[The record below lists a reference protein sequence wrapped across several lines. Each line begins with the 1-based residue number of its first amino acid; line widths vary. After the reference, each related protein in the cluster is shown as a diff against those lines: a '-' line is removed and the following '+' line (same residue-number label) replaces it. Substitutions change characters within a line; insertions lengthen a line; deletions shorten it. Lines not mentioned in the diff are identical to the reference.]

1 MIHLLL
7 AAALAV
13 APAPAPASAHAGH
26 AGHHEGMKHDGMKHD
41 GPCCPKDGKP
51 MDCCKDKPMPC
62 CEKKADAKAPASEAH
77 GAHEHDH

>member
-1 MIHLLL
+1 MIQFLLA

-13 APAPAPASAHAGH
+13 APTPAPAPAQDH
-26 AGHHEGMKHDGMKHD
+26 AGHHGGMKHE

-62 CEKKADAKAPASEAH
+62 CEKKKPEAPAA
-77 GAHEHDH
+77 GAHEHAH

>member
-1 MIHLLL
+1 MIHLIL

-13 APAPAPASAHAGH
+13 APATAPAPAQEH
-26 AGHHEGMKHDGMKHD
+26 AGHHEGMKHD

-51 MDCCKDKPMPC
+51 MDCCKGKKMPC
-62 CEKKADAKAPASEAH
+62 CEEKKVAGQAPAATEGH